1 MRMEGV
7 INGGQ
12 NLIDKD
18 CAVLN
23 PLDLQDLFPIFDM
36 LIRGRSV
43 LLCSGDNAWDDRRGP
58 EGEGPFLG
66 FFSSGSTGNPKL
78 TWRRWSDL
86 LLETRSMDRVRR
98 LLWASPYLPW
108 TSAGVQVALQAWS
121 TGGAVISLANH
132 TWDEAWKSA
141 ETARWDAISATPT
154 YLDLWIQ
161 QEPVGANRVQMKQV
175 TVGGEA
181 LRPSCGARLR
191 TRFPEAHFTVIYASA
206 EWGVLLKTHRVDG
219 WYEQDGLDRR
229 RPGWMIEGGMLML
242 PTEGGGWGATGDLV
256 ECYGGFVRLIGR
268 ADRVANV
275 GGTKVNLDEVSRIAE
290 TEPNVLRAAAVV
302 ESNSVTGEIVSLHFA
317 VKPGVNVTETQIA
330 LEAALRRQL
339 PKAAWPR
346 LWVCGEVA
354 PFINGKR
361 RVSLSVGYAQNS
373 LGISPPAQAS

>member
-1 MRMEGV
+1 MQGV
-7 INGGQ
+7 IKGGQ
-12 NLIDKD
+12 DLIAKD

-43 LLCSGDNAWDDRRGP
+43 LLCSGNNAWDEGRGP

-66 FFSSGSTGNPKL
+66 FFSSGSTGKPKL

-86 LLETRSMDRVRR
+86 LLETRRMDRVKSW
-98 LLWASPYLPW
+98 LWASPFLPW
-108 TSAGVQVALQAWS
+108 TFAGVQVALQAWR
-121 TGGAVISLANH
+121 TGGGVISLANL
-132 TWDEAWKSA
+132 TWEESWKAA
-141 ETARWDAISATPT
+141 EKVRWDAISATPT

-161 QEPVGANRVQMKQV
+161 QEPAGGNRVQIKQM
-175 TVGGEA
+175 TLGGEA
-181 LRPSCGARLR
+181 LRPECGSRLR
-191 TRFPEAHFTVIYASA
+191 ARFPEAQFTVIYASA

-229 RPGWMIEGGMLML
+229 KPGWMVDGGMLML
-242 PTEGGGWGATGDLV
+242 PTERGGWRVTGDFI
-256 ECYGGFVRLIGR
+256 ECHEGLIRVVGR

-275 GGTKVNLDEVSRIAE
+275 GGTKVNLDEVSRRAE

-346 LWVCGEVA
+346 LWVLGEVA
-354 PFINGKR
+354 PCINGKR
-361 RVSLSVGYAQNS
+361 R
-373 LGISPPAQAS
+373 IC